1 MDHFKEYFTFI
12 QKFDLRLS
20 EMRDKR
26 KSSKAGPVTGL
37 GYSIKHQNPYF
48 SFEFRQRLRIL
59 KELALIDIFGVD
71 KKNRGAYLG
80 QTKKLLIQFN
90 RFWENYFNHNP
101 TAGEV
106 YRDDFLLVIEF
117 GEIFYTNILEPGKV
131 DVIVTPEF
139 VDDLCDSV
147 REREE
152 SLAQFI
158 EEINA
163 PGDMEEHDIDQP
175 QTAHDAAIALR
186 VRRFPVFVEGIAE
199 QFFRIFKEYF
209 DEQDQQPLFSLL
221 TTNAFPKRKLLFNSN
236 GNQLADAFKQLIE
249 GNLIVSC
256 NKAELESWII
266 EHFRYVS
273 NGHAKSF
280 TAGYLNG
287 IISSDVKICK
297 SPVMTV
303 SRDSSSD
310 LTLIPIGRNKRGS
323 EGSI

>member
-71 KKNRGAYLG
+71 KKNRGTYLS

-101 TAGEV
+101 AAGEV
-106 YRDDFLLVIEF
+106 FRDDFLLMIEL
-117 GEIFYTNILEPGKV
+117 GEIFYTTILEPGKV

-152 SLAQFI
+152 SLAQFF

-163 PGDMEEHDIDQP
+163 LENTEEHVTGQP
-175 QTAHDAAIALR
+175 QIAQVTSVALR
-186 VRRFPVFVEGIAE
+186 VRRFPVFIEGITE

-209 DEQDQQPLFSLL
+209 DEQEQQPLLSLL
-221 TTNAFPKRKLLFNSN
+221 TANISPKRKLLFNSN

-273 NGHAKSF
+273 NGHSKSF

-287 IISSDVKICK
+287 IISSDAKICK
-297 SPVMTV
+297 SPILTV
-303 SRDSSSD
+303 NRKSSG
-310 LTLIPIGRNKRGS
+310 LILVPVGRTKKQSG
-323 EGSI
+323 G

>member
-90 RFWENYFNHNP
+90 RFWENFFNHNP
-101 TAGEV
+101 TASEI

-117 GEIFYTNILEPGKV
+117 GEIFYSNILEPGKV

-152 SLAQFI
+152 SLAEFI

-163 PGDMEEHDIDQP
+163 LENTDQHDIGQP
-175 QTAHDAAIALR
+175 QTGQDAPTALR
-186 VRRFPVFVEGIAE
+186 VRRFPVFIEGIAD
-199 QFFRIFKEYF
+199 QFFKIFKGYF
-209 DEQDQQPLFSLL
+209 GEQEQPPLLSLL
-221 TTNAFPKRKLLFNSN
+221 TINVSPKKKLLFNSN

-287 IISSDVKICK
+287 IVSSDAKICK
-297 SPVMTV
+297 SPILTV
-303 SRDSSSD
+303 KRDSSKGVS
-310 LTLIPIGRNKRGS
+310 LIAVARAKKGS
-323 EGSI
+323 EG

>member
-20 EMRDKR
+20 DMRDKR

-71 KKNRGAYLG
+71 GKNRGAYLR

-101 TAGEV
+101 TAAQA

-117 GEIFYTNILEPGKV
+117 GEIFYTTILEPGKV
-131 DVIVTPEF
+131 DLLVTSEF

-152 SLAQFI
+152 SLAEFI
-158 EEINA
+158 KEVNA
-163 PGDMEEHDIDQP
+163 LENAEEHVTGQP
-175 QTAHDAAIALR
+175 QTAQDTSIALR
-186 VRRFPVFVEGIAE
+186 VRRFPVFIEGTAE

-209 DEQDQQPLFSLL
+209 EEVEQQPLLSLL
-221 TTNAFPKRKLLFNSN
+221 TANLSPKKKLLFNSN

-287 IISSDVKICK
+287 IISSDAKICK
-297 SPVMTV
+297 SPILTV
-303 SRDSSSD
+303 NRNSSG
-310 LTLIPIGRNKRGS
+310 LILVPVARTKKRSGD
-323 EGSI
+323 

>member
-26 KSSKAGPVTGL
+26 KPSKAGPVTGL

-71 KKNRGAYLG
+71 KKNRSAYLG
-80 QTKKLLIQFN
+80 QTRKLLIQFN

-106 YRDDFLLVIEF
+106 YRDDFLLIIEL
-117 GEIFYTNILEPGKV
+117 GDIFYTAILEPGKV

-152 SLAQFI
+152 SLAEFI

-163 PGDMEEHDIDQP
+163 LESAEGHVTALP
-175 QTAHDAAIALR
+175 QTAQDIAIAPR
-186 VRRFPVFVEGIAE
+186 VRRLPVFIEGVAE

-209 DEQDQQPLFSLL
+209 NEQEQQPLFSLL
-221 TTNAFPKRKLLFNSN
+221 TTNTSSKSKLLFNSN

-249 GNLIVSC
+249 DNLIVSC

-266 EHFRYVS
+266 EHFQYVS

-297 SPVMTV
+297 SPILTV
-303 SRDSSSD
+303 NRNSSA
-310 LTLIPIGRNKRGS
+310 LILVPVARTKKRNVD
-323 EGSI
+323 

>member
-1 MDHFKEYFTFI
+1 MDHFKEYFTFV

-26 KSSKAGPVTGL
+26 KPSKAGPVTGL

-59 KELALIDIFGVD
+59 KDLAVIDLIGVG
-71 KKNRGAYLG
+71 KEERLTYLT
-80 QTKKLLIQFN
+80 QTNKLLAQFN
-90 RFWENYFNHNP
+90 RFWESYFLHSPSASEPYSNN
-101 TAGEV
+101 
-106 YRDDFLLVIEF
+106 FLLEIGF
-117 GEIFYTNILEPGKV
+117 GEIFYTNVLEPDKT
-131 DVIVTPEF
+131 DIIITWEF
-139 VDDLCDSV
+139 VEDLCDSV

-163 PGDMEEHDIDQP
+163 LANTEGHVPDQP
-175 QTAHDAAIALR
+175 QTAQDTALVLR
-186 VRRFPVFVEGIAE
+186 VRRFPVFVESIAE

-209 DEQDQQPLFSLL
+209 GEQEQQSLLSLL
-221 TTNAFPKRKLLFNSN
+221 TNNISPKKKLLFNSN

-256 NKAELESWII
+256 SKAELENWII

-273 NGHAKSF
+273 SGVAKSF

-287 IISSDVKICK
+287 IISSDAKICK
-297 SPVMTV
+297 SPILTV
-303 SRDSSSD
+303 KRDSSKGV
-310 LTLIPIGRNKRGS
+310 LLIPIARAKKGS
-323 EGSI
+323 DG

>member
-37 GYSIKHQNPYF
+37 GYSIKHQNPFF
-48 SFEFRQRLRIL
+48 SFAFRQQLRIL

-71 KKNRGAYLG
+71 RKNRGAYLG
-80 QTKKLLIQFN
+80 QTRKLLVQFN

-101 TAGEV
+101 NASQV

-117 GEIFYTNILEPGKV
+117 GEIFYTTILEPGKV
-131 DVIVTPEF
+131 DVIVTQEF

-147 REREE
+147 HEREE
-152 SLAQFI
+152 SLAEFI

-163 PGDMEEHDIDQP
+163 LEIAEGHGTGQP
-175 QTAHDAAIALR
+175 QTVQDTSIALR
-186 VRRFPVFVEGIAE
+186 VRRFPVFIEGIAE

-209 DEQDQQPLFSLL
+209 GEQEQQPLLSLL
-221 TTNAFPKRKLLFNSN
+221 TTNVSPKKKLLFNSN

-287 IISSDVKICK
+287 IISSDAKICK
-297 SPVMTV
+297 SPILTIN
-303 SRDSSSD
+303 RNSSGVI
-310 LTLIPIGRNKRGS
+310 LVPVARTKKRS
-323 EGSI
+323 AD